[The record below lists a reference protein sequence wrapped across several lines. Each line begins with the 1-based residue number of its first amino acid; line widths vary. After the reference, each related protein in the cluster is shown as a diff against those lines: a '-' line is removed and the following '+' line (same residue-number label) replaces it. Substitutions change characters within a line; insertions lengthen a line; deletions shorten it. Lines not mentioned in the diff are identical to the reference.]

1 MVEPLPLLARGRPPP
16 PPPPGGRASAA
27 ATRQGCGAAPG
38 RCAPLRAQRA
48 GRPGVGQPRPRDR
61 ASRGEDETR
70 PHQAASAKGP
80 WPGDLVDDLD
90 VLIDEEAEAE
100 EGARPTGE
108 TANTLRGI
116 ATRYKVLV
124 KKGEFGEAYGHLMWG
139 IGERQRLEG
148 GEGVQRLL
156 QAVELEFLSTV
167 FLVIFL
173 LSITGFFILTREQP
187 PPEAVAQASAAAGAV
202 SQAAAPAEAVSQAAA
217 AAGAGN

>member
-48 GRPGVGQPRPRDR
+48 GRPGVGQPRPREPAAARTKR
-61 ASRGEDETR
+61 ARTKR
-70 PHQAASAKGP
+70 PRRK
-80 WPGDLVDDLD
+80 PGDLVDDLD